1 MPGRNFTEALR
12 KDYRAKKQEITR
24 RLSEFKAVYEK
35 GDEAIFEELCY
46 CILTAGSSAKMGMR
60 TVELLR
66 DVLLT
71 GDARELQRRAE
82 KSRVRF
88 WRVRPAYIVHTR
100 EYLKSICGL
109 RLRKLIESFDDPEVR
124 RDFFARNSN
133 IKGLG
138 YKESSH
144 FLRNIG
150 FRGYAIL
157 DKHIVNSLRE
167 MGVIGKGGPPATRT
181 GYLEIEKRLVRFA
194 REMEIDMDHLDLL
207 LWSRKTGEILK

>member
-88 WRVRPAYIVHTR
+88 WRGGV
-100 EYLKSICGL
+100 
-109 RLRKLIESFDDPEVR
+109 F
-124 RDFFARNSN
+124 
-133 IKGLG
+133 
-138 YKESSH
+138 
-144 FLRNIG
+144 
-150 FRGYAIL
+150 FRGEQQHQGSGI
-157 DKHIVNSLRE
+157 
-167 MGVIGKGGPPATRT
+167 
-181 GYLEIEKRLVRFA
+181 
-194 REMEIDMDHLDLL
+194 
-207 LWSRKTGEILK
+207 